1 MNPNQLSNL
10 GTLVK
15 VGLATFC
22 GAFFAALSLTT
33 IPVTLDGWKSLVMP
47 ALAAAVASEL
57 VFLRSQIAAYLSGN
71 PLGTPPAP
79 PAPAPVVVVPPA
91 VVPAAVK
98 AAGPLAVLFFAASS
112 ILFAGH
118 LAACTPAEI
127 AATNAVFTDVQ
138 TACQAEAL
146 ASSVIPAGTEA
157 SVVAKDVASACGIA
171 STLLPWVQNVVTSWM
186 AAQAAAGT
194 VPSVPTYSPTPML
207 KKRAPHAS
215 LDLGPLDRPRWRLA
229 PAFAVHA

>member
-33 IPVTLDGWKSLVMP
+33 IPTTIDGWKSLMMP
-47 ALAAAVASEL
+47 ALAASVASEL
-57 VFLRSQIAAYLSGN
+57 VFLRAQIAAYLSGN

-79 PAPAPVVVVPPA
+79 PAPPVVVVPPSA
-91 VVPAAVK
+91 VAKAV
-98 AAGPLAVLFFAASS
+98 GPLAVLFFAASS

-118 LAACTPAEI
+118 LVACTPAQI

-146 ASSVIPAGTEA
+146 ATSVIPAGTEA
-157 SVVAKDVASACGIA
+157 SAVAKDVAAACGIA
-171 STLLPWVQNVVTSWM
+171 NTLLPWVQNVVTSWM
-186 AAQAAAGT
+186 AAQTAAGL

-207 KKRAPHAS
+207 KKHAPHAS
-215 LDLGPLDRPRWRLA
+215 LDLGPLDRPRWL
-229 PAFAVHA
+229 PVHVYAVHA

>member
-1 MNPNQLSNL
+1 MKTIRYLILS
-10 GTLVK
+10 GIT
-15 VGLATFC
+15 
-22 GAFFAALSLTT
+22 
-33 IPVTLDGWKSLVMP
+33 
-47 ALAAAVASEL
+47 VASL
-57 VFLRSQIAAYLSGN
+57 YGPRAVFADSTV
-71 PLGTPPAP
+71 TP
-79 PAPAPVVVVPPA
+79 PVVVVPPA
-91 VVPAAVK
+91 VVPAAVVK

-207 KKRAPHAS
+207 KKRAPHAA
-215 LDLGPLDRPRWRLA
+215 LDLAPLDRPRWGYALVWSVA
-229 PAFAVHA
+229 G